1 MKNNI
6 NEIWKSHLKDL
17 SQNGIVKTRIDE
29 ITKLDCYIGT
39 ILKSKVKF
47 FTISINEKTQIHHNY
62 LKRFAGVEIQVLP
75 LKNNTKELTIILLED
90 ELLEIFIVFIEDII
104 KSLKN
109 INNVED
115 ALVVISKRI
124 NYWRK
129 LFSKYTNGL
138 LSPQQQR
145 GLYGE
150 LYFIKLLL
158 ENFKNHSM
166 VLNAWQAPMGSNQDF
181 YFNKL
186 AIEVKTSKSNSPVI
200 KIASEFQL
208 DITGLNKL
216 FIAFYKLIEFPDD
229 ENTLLRLINEIRTIL
244 KDKEELLFDFNQK
257 LEYLGIS
264 SNMESEYNKIGYA
277 VRKEYYYDVN
287 DKFPKITSGLIN
299 EAISKVSYEITPN
312 KCTDFE
318 IDITD
323 ILKEIN

>member
-1 MKNNI
+1 MKNSI
-6 NEIWKSHLKDL
+6 NKIWESHLKDL
-17 SQNGIVKTRIDE
+17 SQSGIKKTRIDK
-29 ITKLDCYIGT
+29 ITKLDCSIGT
-39 ILKSKVKF
+39 ILRTKIRF
-47 FTISINEKTQIHHNY
+47 FTISIDENITIQSNH
-62 LKRFAGVEIQVLP
+62 LKRFAGVEIKVLP
-75 LKNNTKELTIILLED
+75 SENNTKELTIILIED
-90 ELLEIFIVFIEDII
+90 ELIEIFIVFIEDII
-104 KSLKN
+104 NSLVKIDN
-109 INNVED
+109 IDD
-115 ALVVISKRI
+115 ALIIIPKRI
-124 NYWRK
+124 NYWQK

-158 ENFKNHSM
+158 EKIKDHSK

-181 YFNKL
+181 YFNRI
-186 AIEVKTSKSNSPVI
+186 AIEVKTSKSNSPTI
-200 KIASEFQL
+200 KIANEFQL
-208 DITGLNKL
+208 DIIGLNKL
-216 FIAFYKLIEFPDD
+216 FIAFYKLIEFPND
-229 ENTLLRLINEIRTIL
+229 ENTLLKLINEIRTIL

-277 VRKEYYYDVN
+277 IRKEYYYDVN

-312 KCTDFE
+312 KCTDLE